1 MNPKVSIL
9 VSVYNCSTYITKCA
23 ESLFKQSFEDIEF
36 IFVDDVSPDDSIEK
50 ILKLLDNFP
59 VRKEQVKIIHHGVNR
74 GTSASRNTALDAANG
89 DYILV
94 VDCDDYIEP
103 DTIEILYKKAIE
115 ENADIVVSD
124 FYLESEAKTVV
135 VHDYVSEQ
143 TKDLFREFMQFDRCI
158 TVLWNKLIRR
168 TLYQKPD
175 CRVPEQLNFLDD
187 KHVIARIYYF
197 ATKVVKVD
205 RAFYHYNKTNP
216 IAITQTRTKSHFEDV
231 LLFWRLFDTFL
242 KEHAEFNKYKFFINK
257 QKVKSKVSLLIDTDS
272 YSLRKEYADMFYE
285 EEKTVINEFKAAE
298 KLMLLLIRN
307 KMFILAHLFHKV
319 LIINRDIKNLL
330 KK

>member
-1 MNPKVSIL
+1 MSPKVSIL
-9 VSVYNCSTYITKCA
+9 VPVYKVSDYIERCA
-23 ESLFKQSFEDIEF
+23 ESLFSQTFADIEY
-36 IFVDDVSPDDSIEK
+36 IFVNDATPDDSIEK
-50 ILKLLDNFP
+50 LLKTLDRFP
-59 VRKEQVKIIHHGVNR
+59 NRKKQVQLIHHKTNKGI
-74 GTSASRNTALDAANG
+74 ASTRNTALDASCG

-103 DTIEILYKKAIE
+103 DTVEILYQKAIE

-205 RAFYHYNKTNP
+205 KAFYHYNKTNP

-319 LIINRDIKNLL
+319 LIIKRDIKNMLN
-330 KK
+330 K